1 MSCKGF
7 IDITH
12 RSQSG
17 SLVGSGTSS
26 LVATSM
32 LERGRSG
39 ARLLTTTSSVPLP
52 SQSPTI
58 TSHVTN
64 PEPSPVAGGE
74 TARKRRSALSGH
86 PSVGVFWSAR
96 SARFAYFRVGADQA
110 VMARR
115 LDAAPAVEPLTG
127 LPPDTQHVSKRN

>member
-1 MSCKGF
+1 MDVVDVHA
-7 IDITH
+7 I
-12 RSQSG
+12 
-17 SLVGSGTSS
+17 
-26 LVATSM
+26 AN
-32 LERGRSG
+32 E
-39 ARLLTTTSSVPLP
+39 ALTLP
-52 SQSPTI
+52 RPCD
-58 TSHVTN
+58 VR
-64 PEPSPVAGGE
+64 A
-74 TARKRRSALSGH
+74 RSADPRSPAI